1 MAKTNTYR
9 VKWPLVESLSLL
21 SVPMMLSLA
30 QSKSFVKSVVPL
42 FQQLL
47 PSVRVPDNSG
57 RLRECYDNI
66 TSEY

>member
-21 SVPMMLSLA
+21 SAPVMLSLA
-30 QSKSFVKSVVPL
+30 QSNEVLRQVVPL
-42 FQQLL
+42 IQQLL
-47 PSVRVPDNSG
+47 SSVPDNSG
-57 RLRECYDNI
+57 RLRDGYDNI